1 MNLHNLKVGARLT
14 IGFGIVVALLLVIA
28 AINFVSMRGLNGEI
42 TLITDDRLIKAAEV
56 SKAKDAASRTV
67 LLLQRAAITGRTE
80 DIETMKAG
88 VLEASNATSQRLERV
103 NRMITSP
110 RGREMFNALVEARG
124 RNTAARNE
132 TITLLTKGNI
142 EEARAHITGPVADAQ
157 AKYFAAL
164 DALLAYQ
171 LELVDESAKEAHT
184 TYDRAVALSFGA
196 TIAAVLIAIAAMLVI
211 TRSVTK
217 PLGSV
222 LEAMKALE
230 RGDLT
235 HRVHADGRDELAT
248 LMLAVQAA
256 FAKLSTLANGIK
268 ESVDVIRTAS
278 GEIAAGSTD
287 LSSRTEQQAASL
299 EQTAASME
307 ELTATVKQN
316 AENATQGSGLADNAS
331 AVANEGSAI
340 VGQVVET
347 MAGIEQSSAKIAEI
361 IGMIESIAFQ
371 TNILALNA
379 AVEAARAGEQGRGFA
394 VVATEVRSLA
404 QRSSAAAKEI
414 RELIETSGGRVQAGT
429 ELVARA
435 GETMQRVGTAI
446 QRVTD
451 IMGEIASAS
460 NEQSR
465 GIEQVN
471 QAISQMDE
479 VTQQNAALVEEAAAA
494 AGSMEDQAKQLT
506 AAVGV
511 FRTGQTL
518 VVQSVSHR
526 APRTS
531 QPAFAKKGGAQ
542 TRAPKQT
549 DMPKPAAVAAVAD
562 GDWSTF

>member
-1 MNLHNLKVGARLT
+1 MNLQNFKVSARL
-14 IGFGIVVALLLVIA
+14 IMGFGVVVAMLLLIA
-28 AINFVSMRGLNGEI
+28 VINFFSMRGLNSDI
-42 TLITDDRLIKAAEV
+42 TLITDDRMVKAAEV
-56 SKAKDAASRTV
+56 SKAKDSATQTV
-67 LLLQRAAITGRTE
+67 LRLQRAAITGRADDVE
-80 DIETMKAG
+80 AMKAG
-88 VLEASNATSQRLERV
+88 ILEGSKAISQRLERV
-103 NRMITSP
+103 DRMITSS
-110 RGREMFNALVEARG
+110 RGRELFSAVVDART
-124 RNTAARNE
+124 RYTAARNE
-132 TITLLTKGNI
+132 TISVMSAGKM
-142 EEARAHITGPVADAQ
+142 EDARADIAGPLADAQ
-157 AKYFAAL
+157 QKYFAAL
-164 DALLAYQ
+164 DALVEYQYKLA
-171 LELVDESAKEAHT
+171 DESAMAAHAA
-184 TYDRAVALSFGA
+184 YDRAIALSLGA
-196 TIAAVLIAIAAMLVI
+196 TIAAVLVAIAAMLVI

-217 PLGSV
+217 PLGNA

-230 RGDLT
+230 QGDLT
-235 HRVHADGRDELAT
+235 HRVHVVGRDELAT
-248 LMLAVQAA
+248 LMRAVQAA
-256 FAKLSTLANGIK
+256 FAKLTSLANGIK

-287 LSSRTEQQAASL
+287 LSSRTEEQAASL
-299 EQTAASME
+299 EETAASME

-316 AENATQGSGLADNAS
+316 AENAKQASGLSDNAS

-347 MAGIEQSSAKIAEI
+347 MAGIEESSAKIAEI
-361 IGMIESIAFQ
+361 IGMIEGIAFQ

-394 VVATEVRSLA
+394 VVASEVRSLA

-414 RELIETSGGRVQAGT
+414 RGLIETSGDRVQAGT

-435 GETMQRVGTAI
+435 GDTMQRVGTAI

-460 NEQSR
+460 HEQSR

-506 AAVGV
+506 AAVAV
-511 FRTGQTL
+511 FRT
-518 VVQSVSHR
+518 
-526 APRTS
+526 
-531 QPAFAKKGGAQ
+531 AQ
-542 TRAPKQT
+542 TRSFTATNNHTSQIARPLLPKKAPTVAKVA
-549 DMPKPAAVAAVAD
+549 KPPLAAAQPVHAGDD

>member
-1 MNLHNLKVGARLT
+1 MNLQNIKVSARLI
-14 IGFGIVVALLLVIA
+14 IGFGVVVAMLLLVA
-28 AINFVSMRGLNGEI
+28 AINFFSLRGLNNEI
-42 TLITDDRLIKAAEV
+42 TLITDDRMVKAAEV
-56 SKAKDAASRTV
+56 SKAKDAVSQTV
-67 LLLQRAAITGRTE
+67 LRLQRAVITGRAE
-80 DIETMKAG
+80 DVETMKAG
-88 VLEASNATSQRLERV
+88 VLEASKATSQRLDRV
-103 NRMITSP
+103 DRMITSAH
-110 RGREMFNALVEARG
+110 GRELFNALVDARG
-124 RNTAARNE
+124 RNTAARNAA
-132 TITLLTKGNI
+132 ISLLTAGKI
-142 EEARAHITGPVADAQ
+142 DEARAQVTGPVAEAQ
-157 AKYFAAL
+157 VKYFAAL
-164 DALLAYQ
+164 DALVAYQ
-171 LELVDESAKEAHT
+171 FELADESAIEAHA
-184 TYDRAVALSFGA
+184 TYDRAIALSFGA
-196 TIAAVLIAIAAMLVI
+196 TLAAVLVAIAAMLAI

-217 PLGSV
+217 PLGQA

-230 RGDLT
+230 QGDLT
-235 HRVHADGRDELAT
+235 HRVDAVGRDELAT

-256 FAKLSTLANGIK
+256 FAKLSALANGIK

-299 EQTAASME
+299 EETAASME

-316 AENATQGSGLADNAS
+316 AENAKQASGLADNAG
-331 AVANEGSAI
+331 AVANEGTAI

-347 MAGIEQSSAKIAEI
+347 MTGIEQSSAKIAEI
-361 IGMIESIAFQ
+361 IGMIEGIAFQ

-394 VVATEVRSLA
+394 VVASEVRSLA

-414 RELIETSGGRVQAGT
+414 KALIETSGDRVQSGT

-494 AGSMEDQAKQLT
+494 AGSMEDQAKHLS
-506 AAVGV
+506 AAVAV
-511 FRTGQTL
+511 FRT
-518 VVQSVSHR
+518 
-526 APRTS
+526 
-531 QPAFAKKGGAQ
+531 AQ
-542 TRAPKQT
+542 TPSVAATNTYTPQIARPSAPKKAPT
-549 DMPKPAAVAAVAD
+549 VTKVAKPAPAAAQPVHAGDD